1 MARLRERTFALI
13 LAILFLAT
21 AVGSGVAVIW
31 QISQDNKDNAA
42 LEQSKEAVGADQT
55 KPTKPKE
62 GQLQG
67 TKLKGFEPVAS
78 VDKLQIIDV
87 TKGTGEEVKKGATVT
102 AHYTGALANNG
113 TIFQS
118 SHDMGEAIEFSLDG
132 VIKGWTDGVPG
143 MKVGG
148 KRRLIIPADQAYGA
162 QSPSADIP
170 ANADLVFDIELT
182 AVKNP

>member
-1 MARLRERTFALI
+1 MSKPHHRAFALI
-13 LAILFLAT
+13 LAVLFLAT
-21 AVGSGVAVIW
+21 SVGTGIAVIW
-31 QISQDNKDNAA
+31 QISQDNKENA
-42 LEQSKEAVGADQT
+42 SQT
-55 KPTKPKE
+55 ETEKSVNSSGTTKVKE
-62 GQLQG
+62 GNKLQG
-67 TKLKGFEPVAS
+67 TKLAGFEPIEK

-87 TKGTGEEVKKGATVT
+87 TKGDGEEVKKGATVT
-102 AHYTGALANNG
+102 AHYTGALAKNG

-118 SHDMGEAIEFSLDG
+118 SHDMGDPIEFSLDG
-132 VIKGWTDGVPG
+132 VIKGWTEGVPG

-162 QSPSADIP
+162 NSPSADIP